1 MMHFGVSP
9 DDDDPPRETSLRTI
23 HSVSLN
29 ELEAKVK
36 LQIQQ
41 NQIASQQ
48 HQLQV
53 RQQVEDPYRKQR
65 A

>member
-1 MMHFGVSP
+1 MLHFFVSP
-9 DDDDPPRETSLRTI
+9 DDGDPPKEAAPITI
-23 HSVSLN
+23 PSVSLY
-29 ELEAKVK
+29 ERETEVK

>member
-9 DDDDPPRETSLRTI
+9 DDDDPPRETSPITI

-29 ELEAKVK
+29 ELEAKVR
-36 LQIQQ
+36 LEIQQ
-41 NQIASQQ
+41 NRIASQQ